1 MGRFRSFCVVS
12 GPSGLFFY
20 WGKERFK
27 ERSRYQT
34 IRQSDDRHQMTETA
48 LRTPSFRVERSEIEK
63 SPRITQPGAIV
74 RKGIRHTAR
83 LSSIFYLLS
92 SIFYLPMSDTLPV
105 WRLFIL
111 KSQTSYFKSVILT
124 QLKNELNFF
133 NSTCWVKN
141 ELSEICTIKADIITY
156 KLLRYNVCFYLRS
169 IFNVK
174 INVT

>member
-1 MGRFRSFCVVS
+1 MVS

-74 RKGIRHTAR
+74 RKGICHTAR
-83 LSSIFYLLS
+83 LSSIFYILS

-105 WRLFIL
+105 
-111 KSQTSYFKSVILT
+111 
-124 QLKNELNFF
+124 
-133 NSTCWVKN
+133 
-141 ELSEICTIKADIITY
+141 
-156 KLLRYNVCFYLRS
+156 
-169 IFNVK
+169 
-174 INVT
+174 

>member
-1 MGRFRSFCVVS
+1 
-12 GPSGLFFY
+12 
-20 WGKERFK
+20 
-27 ERSRYQT
+27 
-34 IRQSDDRHQMTETA
+34 MTETA
-48 LRTPSFRVERSEIEK
+48 LRTPSFRVGRSEIEK

-83 LSSIFYLLS
+83 LS

-174 INVT
+174 INVI

>member
-1 MGRFRSFCVVS
+1 MVS

-34 IRQSDDRHQMTETA
+34 IRLSDSQMTETA
-48 LRTPSFRVERSEIEK
+48 LRTPSFRVERSKIEK

-83 LSSIFYLLS
+83 LSSIFYILS

-105 WRLFIL
+105 
-111 KSQTSYFKSVILT
+111 
-124 QLKNELNFF
+124 
-133 NSTCWVKN
+133 
-141 ELSEICTIKADIITY
+141 
-156 KLLRYNVCFYLRS
+156 
-169 IFNVK
+169 
-174 INVT
+174 